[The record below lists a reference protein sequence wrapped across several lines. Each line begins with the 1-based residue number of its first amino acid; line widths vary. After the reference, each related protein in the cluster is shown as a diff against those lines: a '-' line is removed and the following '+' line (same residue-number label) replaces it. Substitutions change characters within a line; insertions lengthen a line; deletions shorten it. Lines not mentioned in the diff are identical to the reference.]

1 MDRRTEE
8 AGFRAA
14 HASAEPTLVSTSAAT
29 ASKAIWVA
37 SAVVIAAGVGRELA
51 AYLSG
56 TPTSAYGLRLLR
68 LDAENTLP
76 VWYSSTQ
83 LIACA
88 LLLFLQALQARA
100 ERSKQQAGWLLL
112 AFGFIYLSMDETASI
127 HEILIDKLKLVFYTG
142 GVFTFG
148 WVLVAIPAVI
158 VVLLMLSRFILR
170 LPRGTRILFL
180 VSGTIY
186 VFGAVGLEMMG
197 APIFEARGVDAP
209 DYVAVVVTEET
220 LEIVGISL
228 FLTALLLHAR
238 REAQSWLLR
247 VR

>member
-1 MDRRTEE
+1 MDRRSE
-8 AGFRAA
+8 AAVSHAA
-14 HASAEPTLVSTSAAT
+14 YVSAKPTPVSTSVAT

-37 SAVVIAAGVGRELA
+37 SAVVVIAGAGRELA

-56 TPTSAYGLRLLR
+56 TPSSAYGLWLLR

-88 LLLFLQALQARA
+88 VVLFLQALQARA

-112 AFGFIYLSMDETASI
+112 AFGFVYLSMDETASI
-127 HEILIDKLKLVFYTG
+127 HEILIGKLKLVFHTG

-148 WVLVAIPAVI
+148 WVLVAIPAVL

-170 LPRGTRILFL
+170 LPRGTRTLFL
-180 VSGTIY
+180 LSGAIY
-186 VFGAVGLEMMG
+186 VFGAVGLEMVG
-197 APIFEARGVDAP
+197 APVFEAKGVDAP
-209 DYVAVVVTEET
+209 DYVALVVTEET
-220 LEIVGISL
+220 LEILGISL
-228 FLTALLLHAR
+228 FLTTLLLHAR
-238 REAQSWLLR
+238 REQQSWLLR
-247 VR
+247 VS